1 MKCPACGNQLKEM
14 NVEGITADACQAG
27 CAGIWFDSRELRK
40 FDEPHE
46 SAGAALRD
54 IARDESIVVDNT
66 KKRKC
71 PKCEN
76 IAMMRHCFSIKREVE
91 LDECPGCGGV
101 WLDHGEL
108 ETLRSLF
115 ESEQHKDQAAHEHF
129 AQMFDEQLEQMKDPG
144 KLGAI
149 LPNFLNFL
157 T

>member
-1 MKCPACGNQLKEM
+1 MKCPACGNQLQEM
-14 NVEGITADACQAG
+14 NVEDIAVNACENG
-27 CAGIWFDSRELRK
+27 CGGIWFDNFELKK

-46 SAGAALRD
+46 PAGALLQD
-54 IARDESIVVDNT
+54 IARDESITVDHT
-66 KKRKC
+66 QRRKC
-71 PKCEN
+71 PKCDDL
-76 IAMMRHCFSIKREVE
+76 IMMRHFFSVKQQVE
-91 LDECPGCGGV
+91 LDECPGCAGI

-108 ETLRSLF
+108 ETIRSLF

-144 KLGAI
+144 KLGTI